1 MNYLPHLIALVIG
14 VFLLWIIKRKYKKIR
29 NRELIIIFILFVI
42 LVALFTA
49 SGNGSGKKIYKFY
62 SGIVNAACVIA
73 S

>member
-49 SGNGSGKKIYKFY
+49 SGMDLVKRFISFIQ
-62 SGIVNAACVIA
+62 V
-73 S
+73 

>member
-14 VFLLWIIKRKYKKIR
+14 VFLILIIKRKYKKMR

-49 SGNGSGKKIYKFY
+49 SGMDLVKRFISFIQ
-62 SGIVNAACVIA
+62 V
-73 S
+73 

>member
-29 NRELIIIFILFVI
+29 NRELIIILILFVI

-49 SGNGSGKKIYKFY
+49 YGMDLIKRLINLIQ
-62 SGIVNAACVIA
+62 V
-73 S
+73 